1 MTITKTRTTIGT
13 LVASVAFAAALVG
26 PTAAQA
32 DSKTTTTPKK
42 ECKLGSPDPNGAQ
55 TYVPDGTIITKQRP
69 DGSTNQLECK
79 DGTWG
84 RPARIAVGSTGGIVP
99 VGALQ
104 GTPEVGTSPTYGTMT
119 TSTQPLVVR

>member
-1 MTITKTRTTIGT
+1 MTITKARTTIGT

-55 TYVPDGTIITKQRP
+55 TYVPDGTIMTKQRP
-69 DGSTNQLECK
+69 DGTTGKYECK

-84 RPARIAVGSTGGIVP
+84 RPATLIATGSAGGVMP

-104 GTPEVGTSPTYGTMT
+104 PPSEGTVAP
-119 TSTQPLVVR
+119 VRVAALP